1 MAGAIT
7 RGRLGLE
14 AAAVALALVGV
25 ALVIRMLPLPAGD
38 RSAGWSAQAGALQ
51 ATGTLWP
58 ARLGLNRVDLALT
71 DAAGQ
76 PVADAEVEVAFVPVG
91 GGAVIARRMLTRVDS
106 AGRYSGT
113 GFALTRAGPWQM
125 LVTIRRAA
133 GQPNAYASFD
143 WEAGLDQALR
153 AVVDRPTFE
162 RNVLN
167 WINQYGATA
176 LSLMAGAGVLVWGR
190 RAWSALRPLW
200 GRGG

>member
-25 ALVIRMLPLPAGD
+25 ALVIRRLPLPAGD
-38 RSAGWSAQAGALQ
+38 HSTGWSARAGEFQ

-71 DAAGQ
+71 EATGQAA
-76 PVADAEVEVAFVPVG
+76 ADAEVEVAFVPVG
-91 GGAVIARRMLTRVDS
+91 GGAIISRRALTPVDP

-125 LVTIRRAA
+125 LVTIRRA
-133 GQPNAYASFD
+133 GQPNVYASVD

-153 AVVDRPTFE
+153 TAGDRPTFE
-162 RNVLN
+162 RNVLT

-176 LSLMAGAGVLVWGR
+176 LSLLAGAGVLVWGR
-190 RAWSALRPLW
+190 RAWRVLRPLW